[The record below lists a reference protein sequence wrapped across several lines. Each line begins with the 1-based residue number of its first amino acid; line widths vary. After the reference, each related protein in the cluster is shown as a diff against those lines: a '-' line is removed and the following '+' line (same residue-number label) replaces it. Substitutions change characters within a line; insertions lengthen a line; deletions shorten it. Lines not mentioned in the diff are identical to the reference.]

1 MKYLKRITLENRD
14 EDLTPEEQK
23 DLDNSEN
30 EITDRYN
37 RLRSMVSRRYG
48 GGPLAFRKET
58 NLNVREKKQ
67 KASNFDRFARTS
79 KREDAGVIPLT
90 LPMISEKKLFHVNQQ
105 DGQEAVDDLVRT
117 TGKAAPKTPQSA
129 RRRAVA
135 LDTAEKPKSRKPP
148 KPGDTPAQTQIRQDM
163 FDLARHRRE
172 VGQTQQRGVPT
183 KLSRRLAANKE
194 RAAKGQTLLSIDT
207 GKSHTGKSP
216 REDAGVIPLTLP
228 MIAESNRARRAET
241 KKKKQAIL
249 KNLQAKGDT
258 RTVDSSTPGKLKFKQ
273 KEFDLGEKEGGYYKF
288 LQGEKQREKA
298 SKREFEKHRSLTPDP
313 DDEQKRKAWA
323 EVRGR
328 A

>member
-183 KLSRRLAANKE
+183 KLSRRRAANMM
-194 RAAKGQTLLSIDT
+194 RAATGQPLLSVDSIT
-207 GKSHTGKSP
+207 
-216 REDAGVIPLTLP
+216 PLTLP
-228 MIAESNRARRAET
+228 MIAESNRARRATT
-241 KKKKQAIL
+241 KAKKQAIL
-249 KNLQAKGDT
+249 KNLQAKGDK
-258 RTVDSSTPGKLKFKQ
+258 RVDSSTPGKLKFKQ
-273 KEFDLGEKEGGYYKF
+273 REPEVGESGGFYAGQLKD
-288 LQGEKQREKA
+288 KR
-298 SKREFEKHRSLTPDP
+298 KREAE
-313 DDEQKRKAWA
+313 RKAENTWDFSDDQQ
-323 EVRGR
+323 R
-328 A
+328 ASGFNSRYYQ